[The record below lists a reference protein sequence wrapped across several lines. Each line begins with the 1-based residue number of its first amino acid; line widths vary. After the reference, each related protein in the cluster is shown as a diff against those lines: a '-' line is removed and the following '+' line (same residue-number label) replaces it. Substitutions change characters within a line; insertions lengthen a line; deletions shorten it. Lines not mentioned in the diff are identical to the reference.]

1 MKSSRIFQDQ
11 ADAYVNELEIPDTLA
26 KLKET
31 GKGTMLSFWCNVN
44 NCIDLIHAFNDEGC

>member
-1 MKSSRIFQDQ
+1 MKSSHIFQDQ

-31 GKGTMLSFWCNVN
+31 GKGTMLSF
-44 NCIDLIHAFNDEGC
+44 